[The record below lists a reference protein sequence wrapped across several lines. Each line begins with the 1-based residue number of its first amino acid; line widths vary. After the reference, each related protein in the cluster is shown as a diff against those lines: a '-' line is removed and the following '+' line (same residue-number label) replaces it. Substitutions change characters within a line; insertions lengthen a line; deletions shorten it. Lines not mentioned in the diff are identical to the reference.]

1 MSKKNTTTPHDGLF
15 KAFLTTPDT
24 AKDMLEIH
32 LPTHLKTL
40 CDLSTLKLE
49 SGSFLEDD
57 LRPYYS
63 DVLYSMKTECGDGY
77 IYALIEHQSSPDEHM
92 AFRMFRYAIAAMQ
105 KHLDAGNKELPLVVP
120 LLFYHGK
127 TSPYPY
133 SMNWL
138 DCFSEPD
145 QAKALYNNAFP
156 LVDVTVMADSEIM
169 QHKRIALLELV
180 QKHIY
185 QKDIN
190 DILGSLAMLLLNDY
204 HTDSQVRTLI
214 EYLVNVGETQNVN
227 TLLEELAQQVP
238 KHEGVLMTI
247 AEQLILQGKQEGLQ
261 QGLLRGRQE
270 GQEEGLEKGL
280 EKGLLQAKNE
290 MARNLLQ
297 SGVDKE
303 VIMKATGFSSREL
316 DLLSH

>member
-1 MSKKNTTTPHDGLF
+1 MSKKNTSTPHDGLF
-15 KAFLTTPDT
+15 KAFLTKPDT
-24 AKDMLEIH
+24 AKDMLETH
-32 LPTHLKTL
+32 LPAHLQTL

-49 SGSFLEDD
+49 SGSFLEDG

-138 DCFSEPD
+138 DCFTKPEV
-145 QAKALYNNAFP
+145 AKALYSNNFP
-156 LVDVTVMADSEIM
+156 LVDVTVMDDSEIM
-169 QHKRIALLELV
+169 QHKRTALLELV

-190 DILGSLAMLLLNDY
+190 DIIESLAILLLNDY

-214 EYLVNVGETQNVN
+214 EYLVTVGETQNVN
-227 TLLEELAQQVP
+227 TLLEELAHQVP
-238 KHEGVLMTI
+238 KHEGTLMTI

-261 QGLLRGRQE
+261 LGRQE
-270 GQEEGLEKGL
+270 GEQKGRQDTL
-280 EKGLLQAKNE
+280 KE
-290 MARNLLQ
+290 MARNLLL
-297 SGVDKE
+297 SGVDKDA
-303 VIMKATGFSSREL
+303 IMKATGFSSREL
-316 DLLSH
+316 ELISH

>member
-1 MSKKNTTTPHDGLF
+1 MSKKSTSTPHDGLF
-15 KAFLTTPDT
+15 KAFLTKTDI

-32 LPTHLKTL
+32 LPAHIQTL
-40 CDLSTLKLE
+40 CDLSTLQLE
-49 SGSFLEDD
+49 SGSFLEEN

-63 DVLYSMKTECGDGY
+63 DVLYSMKTDSGDGY
-77 IYALIEHQSSPDEHM
+77 IYALIEHQSSPDKHM
-92 AFRMFRYAIAAMQ
+92 AFRLLRYAIAAMQ

-138 DCFSEPD
+138 DCFSAPD
-145 QAKALYNNAFP
+145 QAKTLYSNDFP
-156 LVDVTVMADSEIM
+156 LVDVTILDDSEIM

-185 QKDIN
+185 QKDIR
-190 DILGSLAMLLLNDY
+190 DILEPLVILLLNDY
-204 HTDSQVRTLI
+204 NTDNQVRTLI
-214 EYLVNVGETQNVN
+214 EYLVQVGESQNVN

-238 KHEGVLMTI
+238 KHEGTLMTI
-247 AEQLILQGKQEGLQ
+247 AEQLIQ
-261 QGLLRGRQE
+261 QGEQKGLLQGRQE
-270 GQEEGLEKGL
+270 GQKEGRQE
-280 EKGLLQAKNE
+280 GLLQAKNE

-297 SGVDKE
+297 SGVDKD

>member
-1 MSKKNTTTPHDGLF
+1 MNKKNTSTPHDGLF
-15 KAFLTTPDT
+15 KAFLSKPDT
-24 AKDMLEIH
+24 AKDMLETH
-32 LPTHLKTL
+32 LPAHLQTL

-49 SGSFLEDD
+49 SGTFLEDD

-138 DCFSEPD
+138 DCFTNPEM
-145 QAKALYNNAFP
+145 AKILYSNNFP
-156 LVDVTVMADSEIM
+156 LVDVTVMDDSEIM

-185 QKDIN
+185 QKDIIEIIKPLA
-190 DILGSLAMLLLNDY
+190 ILLSNDY
-204 HTDSQVRTLI
+204 HTDSQIRTLI
-214 EYLVNVGETQNVN
+214 EYLVTVGESQNVS

-247 AEQLILQGKQEGLQ
+247 AEQLIQQGEKKGIQKGILQGEQKGLQ
-261 QGLLRGRQE
+261 QGLQQGRQE
-270 GQEEGLEKGL
+270 GRQDTLK
-280 EKGLLQAKNE
+280 E
-290 MARNLLQ
+290 MARNLLL
-297 SGVDKE
+297 SGVDKDA
-303 VIMKATGFSSREL
+303 IMKATGFSSREL
-316 DLLSH
+316 ELISH

>member
-1 MSKKNTTTPHDGLF
+1 
-15 KAFLTTPDT
+15 
-24 AKDMLEIH
+24 MLEIH
-32 LPTHLKTL
+32 LPTHLKML

-138 DCFSEPD
+138 DCFTKPEM
-145 QAKALYNNAFP
+145 AKALYNNDFP
-156 LVDVTVMADSEIM
+156 LVDVTVMDDSEIIE
-169 QHKRIALLELV
+169 HKRIALLELV

-185 QKDIN
+185 QKDIH
-190 DILGSLAMLLLNDY
+190 DILESLVILLLNDY
-204 HTDSQVRTLI
+204 NTDSQVRTLI
-214 EYLVNVGETQNVN
+214 EYLVTVGETQNVN
-227 TLLEELAQQVP
+227 TLLEALAQQVP
-238 KHEGVLMTI
+238 KHEGTLMTI
-247 AEQLILQGKQEGLQ
+247 AEQLIQQGEQKGLQ
-261 QGLLRGRQE
+261 QGRQE
-270 GQEEGLEKGL
+270 GEQKGRQDTL
-280 EKGLLQAKNE
+280 KE

-297 SGVDKE
+297 SGVDKAT
-303 VIMKATGFSSREL
+303 IMKATGFSSREL

>member
-1 MSKKNTTTPHDGLF
+1 MISP
-15 KAFLTTPDT
+15 LTRWPNS
-24 AKDMLEIH
+24 LCHFIH
-32 LPTHLKTL
+32 
-40 CDLSTLKLE
+40 
-49 SGSFLEDD
+49 
-57 LRPYYS
+57 
-63 DVLYSMKTECGDGY
+63 
-77 IYALIEHQSSPDEHM
+77 PDEHM

-138 DCFSEPD
+138 DCFTKPEM
-145 QAKALYNNAFP
+145 AKALYNNDFP
-156 LVDVTVMADSEIM
+156 LVDVTVMDDSEIM

-190 DILGSLAMLLLNDY
+190 DILESLAILLLNDY

-214 EYLVNVGETQNVN
+214 EYLVTVGETQNVN

-238 KHEGVLMTI
+238 KHEGTLMTI
-247 AEQLILQGKQEGLQ
+247 AEQLILQGEQKGLQ
-261 QGLLRGRQE
+261 QGLQQGRQE
-270 GQEEGLEKGL
+270 GEQKGRQDTL
-280 EKGLLQAKNE
+280 KE
-290 MARNLLQ
+290 MARNLLL
-297 SGVDKE
+297 SGVDKDA
-303 VIMKATGFSSREL
+303 IMKATGFSSREL
-316 DLLSH
+316 ELISH

>member
-105 KHLDAGNKELPLVVP
+105 KHLDAGNKDLPLVVP

-138 DCFSEPD
+138 DCFTKPEM
-145 QAKALYNNAFP
+145 AKALYNNDFP
-156 LVDVTVMADSEIM
+156 LVDVTVMDDSEIM

-190 DILGSLAMLLLNDY
+190 DILESLAILLLNDY

-214 EYLVNVGETQNVN
+214 EYLVTVGETQNVN

-238 KHEGVLMTI
+238 KHEGTLMTI
-247 AEQLILQGKQEGLQ
+247 AEQLILQGEQKGLQ
-261 QGLLRGRQE
+261 QGLQQGRQE
-270 GQEEGLEKGL
+270 GEQKGRQDTL
-280 EKGLLQAKNE
+280 KE
-290 MARNLLQ
+290 MARNLLL
-297 SGVDKE
+297 SGVDKDA
-303 VIMKATGFSSREL
+303 IMKATGFSSREL
-316 DLLSH
+316 ELISH

>member
-15 KAFLTTPDT
+15 KAFLTTADT

-32 LPTHLKTL
+32 LPTHLKAL

-105 KHLDAGNKELPLVVP
+105 KHLDAGNKDLPLVVP

-138 DCFSEPD
+138 DCFTKPEM
-145 QAKALYNNAFP
+145 AKALYNNDFP
-156 LVDVTVMADSEIM
+156 LVDVTVMDDSEIM

-190 DILGSLAMLLLNDY
+190 DILESLAILLLNDY

-214 EYLVNVGETQNVN
+214 EYLVTVGETQNVN
-227 TLLEELAQQVP
+227 TLLEELAHQVP
-238 KHEGVLMTI
+238 KHEGTLMTI
-247 AEQLILQGKQEGLQ
+247 AEQLIQQGEQKGLQ
-261 QGLLRGRQE
+261 QGLQQGRQE
-270 GQEEGLEKGL
+270 GEQKGRQEGRQDTLK
-280 EKGLLQAKNE
+280 E
-290 MARNLLQ
+290 MARNLLL
-297 SGVDKE
+297 SGVDKDA
-303 VIMKATGFSSREL
+303 IMKATGFSSREL
-316 DLLSH
+316 ELISH

>member
-1 MSKKNTTTPHDGLF
+1 
-15 KAFLTTPDT
+15 
-24 AKDMLEIH
+24 MLEIH
-32 LPTHLKTL
+32 LPTYLKTL

-138 DCFSEPD
+138 DCFTKPEM
-145 QAKALYNNAFP
+145 AKALYNNDFP
-156 LVDVTVMADSEIM
+156 LVDVTVMDDSAIM

-190 DILGSLAMLLLNDY
+190 DILESLAILLLNDY

-214 EYLVNVGETQNVN
+214 EYLVTVGETQNVN
-227 TLLEELAQQVP
+227 ALLEELAHQVP
-238 KHEGVLMTI
+238 KHEGTLMTI
-247 AEQLILQGKQEGLQ
+247 AEQLIQQGKQEGLLQGEQKGLQ
-261 QGLLRGRQE
+261 QGRQDT
-270 GQEEGLEKGL
+270 LK
-280 EKGLLQAKNE
+280 E

-297 SGVDKE
+297 SGVDKAA
-303 VIMKATGFSSREL
+303 IMKATGFSSREL
-316 DLLSH
+316 ELISH